1 MLAVYLPLQILSL
14 QWCQSDCTNPQ
25 AVFDRFRMKKS
36 PKINWEIKIPQVN
49 DIQWTT
55 TKIEHGL
62 ISSGFW
68 SRSWTK
74 EISSSEPV
82 PQAACDR
89 SGTLVTP
96 ITPSF
101 CLAASCEVPRKHR
114 RSRTLHSLR
123 QNMEAG
129 HGSLEVR
136 LRPEWLSKMGWSS
149 GKWSIF
155 SIGKM
160 DPLGVGWNHWRWNK
174 LEKFETI
181 LWYDHPNLPICLGV
195 DHPGRACCSTCQSSA
210 SCTTGEATCK
220 WVSEG
225 WEKR

>member
-1 MLAVYLPLQILSL
+1 MNHNKDWTWANLVRFLVKVLNKRNLLLRTCAPGGLWQERNIGDSNHTKLLPGSFMWGSQETQALQDASAP
-14 QWCQSDCTNPQ
+14 SD
-25 AVFDRFRMKKS
+25 
-36 PKINWEIKIPQVN
+36 
-49 DIQWTT
+49 
-55 TKIEHGL
+55 
-62 ISSGFW
+62 
-68 SRSWTK
+68 
-74 EISSSEPV
+74 
-82 PQAACDR
+82 
-89 SGTLVTP
+89 
-96 ITPSF
+96 
-101 CLAASCEVPRKHR
+101 
-114 RSRTLHSLR
+114 R

-174 LEKFETI
+174 LEKFKTI

-220 WVSEG
+220 WASEG